1 MPKTP
6 NPDPFHGDA
15 DKIEAFL
22 MQLALKLTNNPDYE
36 VEQEKKHL
44 FFSLL
49 KGWAFVW
56 AKPYI
61 HEQDNNVTIAQLTEK
76 LKAAFDDPD
85 LCTKAKAK
93 LMKLHQGLWTYT
105 KYLTET
111 LALHADLTLD
121 DEAKIMHF
129 RWGLNSKIFHL
140 LLTNLNLPKWF
151 EEFTSL
157 CMQLDNNVQA
167 FKQNQWE
174 ELSYTKKLHL
184 PSKQQQPYR
193 YQYQKNSTVITG

>member
-1 MPKTP
+1 MLKTP
-6 NPDPFHGDA
+6 NPNPFHADA

-22 MQLALKLTNNPDYE
+22 MQLTLKITDNLDYE
-36 VEQEKKHL
+36 AELEKKPL

-49 KGWAFVW
+49 KEWVFVW
-56 AKPYI
+56 AKSYI
-61 HEQDNNVTIAQLTEK
+61 HEQDNNVTIAQLAEK
-76 LKAAFDDPD
+76 LKAAFGDPD
-85 LCTKAKAK
+85 PRARAEAK
-93 LMKLHQGLWTYT
+93 LMKLHQGSWTYT

-129 RWGLNSKIFHL
+129 RWGLDPEISRL
-140 LLTNLNLPKWF
+140 LLTNLNLPKRF

-167 FKQNQWE
+167 FKWNQWGE
-174 ELSYTKKLHL
+174 PSYTKKLHL
-184 PSKQQQPYR
+184 PLKQ
-193 YQYQKNSTVITG
+193 